1 MSGMFVINGYSSTIF
16 NAAEIN
22 PKMGTLLVGIFNVI
36 GAFVPMMLIN
46 KYGRKP
52 LLYYSYGLMF
62 ICHSF
67 IVISFK
73 TDIDAVSAYLI
84 IFSGSLS

>member
-16 NAAEIN
+16 NSAEIN
-22 PKMGTLLVGIFNVI
+22 PKMGTLLVGVFNVI
-36 GAFVPMMLIN
+36 GSVIPMMLIN
-46 KYGRKP
+46 RYGRRP

-62 ICHSF
+62 ICHAF

-73 TDIDAVSAYLI
+73 TDLDAVSTTFLI
-84 IFSGSLS
+84 T